1 MLVTLDVNEII
12 IERKFFND
20 MKRWL
25 LQETNLDNLERKI
38 FFKRDKLLVI
48 LR

>member
-1 MLVTLDVNEII
+1 
-12 IERKFFND
+12 